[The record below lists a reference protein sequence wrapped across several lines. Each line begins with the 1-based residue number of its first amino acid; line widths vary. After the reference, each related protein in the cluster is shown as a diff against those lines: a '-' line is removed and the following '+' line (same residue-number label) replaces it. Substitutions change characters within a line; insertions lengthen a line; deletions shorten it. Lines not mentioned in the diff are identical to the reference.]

1 MKIYGSIS
9 RLVSV
14 MFRKDGQD
22 LTVRPNQATTLT
34 AARDIQLP
42 PGDAD
47 HVLVAAAAT
56 QTLTNK
62 TIDGDDNTI
71 QDLALASLKTVL
83 GDAAKVL
90 VRDGSGAVVSAALA
104 DANIAADAAIDATKI
119 GAGTVSSTEFG
130 YLDGVTSAIQ
140 TQLSAKLESSLK
152 GAANG
157 LAELDSNGKVPAA
170 QLPASVMDFKG
181 SYDADANSPSLAD
194 GTGDAGD
201 VYRVA
206 VAGTRDFG
214 AGSISGSV
222 WQRSPG
228 ADFTGFAATALNNL
242 SVASLAAGSLL
253 VGSSASAVAA
263 LPIGTE
269 GQVLKVVQVYDE
281 MMEASLALSWET
293 VTLTNRSG
301 NVLWAPADGT
311 SKVFTHNLGSSAVH
325 VAIYD
330 FATKETIFVDSV
342 VRTSDNVV
350 TLTASE
356 APTGT
361 GWVVTVFRNN

>member
-1 MKIYGSIS
+1 
-9 RLVSV
+9 VSV

-214 AGSISGSV
+214 AGSIQLFVGDLVIYSGSV